1 MASVFIFS
9 RGLGQICGWWMVVWF
24 ERVGKLF
31 LVECLLVAYS
41 GYRCRVYEPFNV
53 QLSCINQNTYRV
65 KNEITFFRIFF
76 VCNTQAYTFTVSLYV
91 DDRNAYNMDTTLDE
105 LTR

>member
-1 MASVFIFS
+1 MGFVAIFN

-31 LVECLLVAYS
+31 LAECLLVPYS
-41 GYRCRVYEPFNV
+41 GYRFRVYEPFNV

-65 KNEITFFRIFF
+65 KNEITFFEF
-76 VCNTQAYTFTVSLYV
+76 SMYV
-91 DDRNAYNMDTTLDE
+91 IPMPTRLQFHCMLTTE
-105 LTR
+105 MPTI